1 MIDWLHLGD
10 DYPILNCLPTML
22 RERAVERCVEA
33 GESLAHQGEAPMRM
47 FFVLSGEVRLLRR
60 LPGGREAVVQRVR
73 EGFVAEASLDVPCY
87 HCDLVAGASG
97 KALVF
102 PRRDFEPALA
112 ESREFNRAWIA
123 HLSRE
128 LRQARSRNERL
139 ACSSAAERVRHAIV
153 TEGDGNAL
161 VLEQTRKEWAAEL
174 GLTHEALYR
183 ALRRLREAGMV
194 REEGRRIEWLA
205 D

>member
-1 MIDWLHLGD
+1 MIDWQRLGF
-10 DYPILNCLPTML
+10 DYPFLGQVPVIL
-22 RERAVERCVEA
+22 RECTTERRVAADERL
-33 GESLAHQGEAPMRM
+33 GRQGEPPTGM
-47 FFVLSGEVRLLRR
+47 FFVLSGEVRLLR
-60 LPGGREAVVQRVR
+60 LSPTGRETIMQRVQA
-73 EGFVAEASLDVPCY
+73 GFVAEASLDAPCY

-97 KALVF
+97 SVLVF
-102 PRRDFEPALA
+102 PRRDFESALA

-128 LRQARSRNERL
+128 LRKARSRNERL
-139 ACSSAAERVRHAIV
+139 ACSTASERVRHAIV

-183 ALRRLREAGMV
+183 ALRRLREAGTI
-194 REEGRRIEWLA
+194 REDGERIEWLG